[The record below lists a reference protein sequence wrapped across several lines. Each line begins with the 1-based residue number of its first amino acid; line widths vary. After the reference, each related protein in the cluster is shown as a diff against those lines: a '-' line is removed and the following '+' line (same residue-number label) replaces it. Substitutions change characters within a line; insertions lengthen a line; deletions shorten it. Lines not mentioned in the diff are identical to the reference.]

1 MVSGGHS
8 VLNCCFANALYSLHI
23 VTSGLYG
30 GHYDR
35 KLKHLNKQKA
45 GKKRLKAMSFG
56 KVQIPQEAF
65 AQVLDRR

>member
-1 MVSGGHS
+1 MSLRHS
-8 VLNCCFANALYSLHI
+8 VLSYCATDVLDSLHT

-35 KLKHLNKQKA
+35 KLKHLNKQKV